1 MLTRDTRVAPAA
13 SETSL
18 PGMLGW
24 LAFLTMGAAMVT
36 ASTSVLP
43 FWKVEHKAVDLVA
56 AAVMFASG
64 LAIWFARKHAPASTI
79 HAGLLLGLGAITT
92 SVWAAGPTAASQ
104 SPALF
109 YGVLAAFASVFLA
122 RRVVVTYIAL
132 AGALN
137 LGALVTHWRAELGT
151 QWTLTM
157 IAIIIPCVVISTLV
171 GRLRVQARHDALTG
185 LPNRRRLE
193 ELLAVQVNMGRRE
206 GWPFCIAAID
216 IDGLTH
222 VNDKDGRAAGD
233 QLLRATTRGWLHV
246 LRSTDSLA
254 RTGDDEF
261 VLVLPGSELDQAQ
274 GVVQRL
280 RDEVPSVRFSA
291 GIVSWSDHSI
301 DELLRRADAGLYAA
315 KKMGGGLTVSDP
327 TADWNSTLDP
337 GQQSNGRLAS

>member
-1 MLTRDTRVAPAA
+1 MLTRDTRVAPTAP
-13 SETSL
+13 ETSL
-18 PGMLGW
+18 PATLGW
-24 LAFLTMGAAMVT
+24 LASLMMGGALTAASV
-36 ASTSVLP
+36 AVLP
-43 FWKVEHKAVDLVA
+43 FWPVQHKGVDLAA
-56 AAVMFASG
+56 AAVLLAAG
-64 LAIWFARKHAPASTI
+64 LTLWFARTHAPASTI
-79 HAGLLLGLGAITT
+79 HVGLPLGLASTT
-92 SVWAAGPTAASQ
+92 AWVWAAGPTAASQ
-104 SPALF
+104 SSALF
-109 YGVLAAFASVFLA
+109 YGLFAAYASVFLA
-122 RRVVVTYIAL
+122 RRLVVTYLAV
-132 AGALN
+132 AGALY
-137 LGALVTHWRAELGT
+137 LGALITHWRAALAT
-151 QWTLTM
+151 QWTLNM
-157 IAIIIPCVVISTLV
+157 IAITIPCVVISTLV

-216 IDGLTH
+216 LDGLTQ

-261 VLVLPGSELDQAQ
+261 VLVLPGSELDEAL

-327 TADWNSTLDP
+327 TAGWTSTLDP
-337 GQQSNGRLAS
+337 EQRSNGRIAS